1 MTFDLHVQTL
11 GGLAGGGTDQRVAE
25 LWDEAERLG
34 YVTATLPSE
43 LDGGDGSLEDGAD
56 IARAAGHVL
65 YGAPVAQAAM
75 LLGPLLGA
83 AGWKLGEGVA
93 TAVVDPRGSRG
104 SLPVDFGAAATSV
117 YVVSPSGDESRLVE
131 LGLEGPG
138 VGRGNGRAAEP
149 SHVAR
154 IDPNT
159 APVLREVG
167 LEQPHEHWLAL
178 AALAAAVQIDGA
190 VKALV
195 YRTVDYLG
203 TRTQFGRP
211 LMEFQALQ
219 HRIAELATLSELLTH
234 AVDEAV
240 RRWSAADGGRVRAA
254 VVAKI
259 EAGQVGLLA
268 AAEAHQLHGAIGY
281 TEEAGL
287 GEFSKL
293 IWSQDGR
300 AGSRDWWSAWLG
312 DHDRRTD
319 LWSESATLGASSEG
333 ERP

>member
-11 GGLAGGGTDQRVAE
+11 GGLVSRGADQTVAA

-43 LDGGDGSLEDGAD
+43 LGGGGGSPDDGAE

-65 YGAPVAQAAM
+65 FRTPVAQAAM

-93 TAVVDPRGSRG
+93 TAVVDPRGSRA

-117 YVVSPSGDESRLVE
+117 YVVSPSGDGSRLVE
-131 LGLEGPG
+131 LGLEGAG
-138 VGRGNGRAAEP
+138 AGRGNGRAAEP
-149 SHVAR
+149 AHVAR
-154 IDPNT
+154 IDPDT
-159 APVLREVG
+159 APVLREVT
-167 LEQPHEHWLAL
+167 LQQPHEHWLAL
-178 AALAAAVQIDGA
+178 AALTAAVQIDGA
-190 VKALV
+190 VTALV
-195 YRTVDYLG
+195 DRTVHYLG
-203 TRTQFGRP
+203 TRTQFGRQ

-219 HRIAELATLSELLTH
+219 HRIAELATLAELLTH

-254 VVAKI
+254 AVAKI

-268 AAEAHQLHGAIGY
+268 VDEAHQLHGAIGY
-281 TEEAGL
+281 TQEAGL
-287 GEFSKL
+287 GEFSRL

-312 DHDRRTD
+312 HHDRRTD
-319 LWSESATLGASSEG
+319 LWSESAPLVASSEG

>member
-11 GGLAGGGTDQRVAE
+11 GGLAKRGDDQTVAE

-34 YVTATLPSE
+34 YVTATLPIE
-43 LDGGDGSLEDGAD
+43 LGGGGGSLEDGAE

-83 AGWKLGEGVA
+83 AGWKIGEGVA
-93 TAVVDPRGSRG
+93 TAVVDPCGSRA

-117 YVVSPSGDESRLVE
+117 YVVSHSGGVSRLAEV
-131 LGLEGPG
+131 GLAAAD
-138 VGRGNGRAAEP
+138 VGRGGGRAADP

-154 IDPNT
+154 IDPDT
-159 APVLREVG
+159 APALREAE
-167 LEQPHEHWLAL
+167 LAEPHEYWLAL

-195 YRTVDYLG
+195 DRTVHYLG

-240 RRWSAADGGRVRAA
+240 RRWSVADGGRVRAA

-259 EAGQVGLLA
+259 EAGQIGLLA

-281 TEEAGL
+281 TQEAGL

-319 LWSESATLGASSEG
+319 LWSESAPLGASSEG